1 MHDHFTKPL
10 LLFYTLLM
18 SGEKPRF
25 CFTVSLKLRP
35 LFLGVITGELAK
47 ALLHIVLYSFSET
60 TVSVF
65 LGVITGELVKALL

>member
-1 MHDHFTKPL
+1 
-10 LLFYTLLM
+10 M

-60 TVSVF
+60 TASVF
-65 LGVITGELVKALL
+65 LGVITGELVKADFELEELRKAGRELR